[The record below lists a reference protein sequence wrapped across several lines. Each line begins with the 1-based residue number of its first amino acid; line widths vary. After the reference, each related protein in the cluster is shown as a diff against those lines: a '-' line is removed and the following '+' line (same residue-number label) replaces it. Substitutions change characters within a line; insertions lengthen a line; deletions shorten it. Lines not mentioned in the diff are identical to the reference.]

1 MPELPEV
8 ETTRRG
14 LAAVLT
20 QSVLEQFIVHQPQ
33 LRWPVDPDMARYI
46 HGNRLLSCDR
56 RAKYLLL
63 HFEQGTQ
70 IVHLGMSGSLRRV
83 SEHETR
89 RPHDHIEWV
98 FNDARFLLHDPR
110 RFGAVLWHPAHLG
123 PATDT
128 HPLLASLGKEP
139 FDASLTASWL
149 RTQFAGKRQAIKQ
162 ALMDSR
168 IIVGIGNIYASES
181 LFKARINPKRP
192 AGRLSEQRCIRL
204 IAAARDTLNEAL
216 TAGGSTLR
224 DYTNASG
231 APGAYFELHAAVYD
245 REGQPCRHCATPIRR
260 LVQSQRATYYCPLCQ
275 RY

>member
-20 QSVLEQFIVHQPQ
+20 QSVLKQFIVHQPQ
-33 LRWPVDPDMARYI
+33 LRWPVDPDMAG
-46 HGNRLLSCDR
+46 HVQGHRLLGCDR

-63 HFEQGTQ
+63 DFEHGTQ

-83 SEHETR
+83 HEDEAR
-89 RPHDHIEWV
+89 RPHDHIEWI
-98 FNDARFLLHDPR
+98 FDQARFLMHDPR

-123 PATDT
+123 PATAT

-139 FDASLTASWL
+139 FDPSLTATWL
-149 RTQFAGKRQAIKQ
+149 RGRFAGKRQAIKQ
-162 ALMDSR
+162 ALLDGR
-168 IIVGIGNIYASES
+168 IMVGIGNIYASES
-181 LFKARINPKRP
+181 LFKAGINPKRS
-192 AGRLSEQRCIRL
+192 AGQLSEQRCARL
-204 IAAARDTLNEAL
+204 IQAIRDTLNEAL

-231 APGAYFELHAAVYD
+231 TPGAYFELHAAVYD
-245 REGQPCRHCATPIRR
+245 HGGQPCRQCQTPIRR
-260 LVQSQRATYYCPLCQ
+260 MMQGQRATYYCPRCQ